1 MNFEAI
7 KKAAQDYR
15 PAMAKFL
22 RDMIAIPSESCQE
35 EGVVRR
41 IAQEMEHLGYDKV
54 EFDKLGNVI
63 GWMGTGDKI
72 IALDSHI
79 DTVGIGNIENWEA
92 DPYQGYE
99 TDEVIYGRGGSDQEG
114 GMAAATY
121 GARIMKDLDLIPAG
135 YRIMVV
141 GSVQEEDCDG
151 MCWQSI
157 VNEYFNGPEDA
168 RNQVE
173 FVIST
178 EPTDGGIYRGHRG
191 RMEIRVDM
199 HGVSCHGSAPE
210 RGDNAIHKMAEVLLN
225 IRDLNENPADGSTEI
240 NGLVKMLDPKFNPEH
255 YEDARFLGR
264 GTCTTSQ
271 IFYTS
276 PSRCAVADSCAIS
289 VDRRM
294 TAGETY
300 QSCLKEIEDLP
311 ACKKYAKDV
320 KVSMYMYDRPA
331 WTGHVY
337 ETECFFPTWI
347 NKESA
352 PHVQA
357 LIDAHHA
364 LWGTERIGADEK
376 AMSTRRGRPLTDKWN
391 LLHQRRVHP
400 GPLRHPLRRLR
411 PRSRVPGPRPQRD
424 HLETGSGDLRRP
436 VRRRSRPVQAR
447 EQGRL
452 RHQLPPGAHRQRHQV
467 SLIENSRL
475 YISEY
480 SHT

>member
-1 MNFEAI
+1 MDFGQI
-7 KKAAQDYR
+7 RKAAQGYGADMNR
-15 PAMAKFL
+15 FL
-22 RDMIAIPSESCQE
+22 REMISYPSESCE
-35 EGVVRR
+35 EKAVVACIRR
-41 IAQEMEHLGYDKV
+41 EMEKLGYDKV
-54 EFDKLGNVI
+54 EVDGLGNVI
-63 GWMGTGDKI
+63 GWMGDGEKI

-79 DTVGIGNIENWEA
+79 DTVGIGNLDNWER

-99 TDEVIYGRGGSDQEG
+99 DDAVIYGRGGSDQEG
-114 GMAAATY
+114 GMASAVY
-121 GARIMKDLDLIPAG
+121 GAKIMKDLGLIPAG
-135 YRIMVV
+135 YKIMVV

-151 MCWQSI
+151 MCWQYI
-157 VNEYFNGPEDA
+157 VNKFFPQSGIRKE
-168 RNQVE
+168 QVE

-191 RMEIRVDM
+191 RMEIRVDVK
-199 HGVSCHGSAPE
+199 GISCHGSAPE
-210 RGDNAIHKMAEVLLN
+210 RGDNAIYKMADILQD
-225 IRDLNENPADGSTEI
+225 IRALNENPADGSTEI
-240 NGLVKMLDPKFNPEH
+240 NGLKKMLDPKFNPEH

-300 QSCLKEIEDLP
+300 KSCLKEIEDLP

-376 AMSTRRGRPLTDKWN
+376 AMSTRRGRPLTDKWTFSTN
-391 LLHQRRVHP
+391 GVSIQGRYGIPCVGFGP
-400 GPLRHPLRRLR
+400 GAESQAHAPNEITWKQDLVTCAALYAA
-411 PRSRVPGPRPQRD
+411 VPGLYKPENKDGSATSFRQE
-424 HLETGSGDLRRP
+424 LTGND
-436 VRRRSRPVQAR
+436 
-447 EQGRL
+447 
-452 RHQLPPGAHRQRHQV
+452 
-467 SLIENSRL
+467 IK
-475 YISEY
+475 
-480 SHT
+480 

>member
-41 IAQEMEHLGYDKV
+41 IAQEMESLGYDKV

-121 GARIMKDLDLIPAG
+121 GAKIMKDLDLIPQG

-191 RMEIRVDM
+191 RMEIRVDV
-199 HGVSCHGSAPE
+199 HGTSCHGSAPD
-210 RGDNAIHKMAEVLLN
+210 RGDNAIYKMADIIADVRALN
-225 IRDLNENPADGSTEI
+225 NNGCDESTDI
-240 NGLVKMLDPKFNPEH
+240 KGLVKMLDPKYNPEH

-264 GTCTTSQ
+264 GTCTVSQ

-289 VDRRM
+289 IDRRM
-294 TAGETY
+294 TAGETWE
-300 QSCLKEIEDLP
+300 SCLDEIRNLP
-311 ACKKYAKDV
+311 AAKKYGDDV
-320 KVSMYMYDRPA
+320 KVSMYMYDRPS
-331 WTGHVY
+331 WTGEVY
-337 ETECFFPTWI
+337 ETEAYFPTWI
-347 NKESA
+347 NKETA
-352 PHVQA
+352 PHVKA
-357 LIDAHHA
+357 LVDAHKA
-364 LWGTERIGADEK
+364 MFGDERIGCGPSMDK
-376 AMSTRRGRPLTDKWN
+376 RTGRPLCDKWTFSTN
-391 LLHQRRVHP
+391 CV
-400 GPLRHPLRRLR
+400 
-411 PRSRVPGPRPQRD
+411 SI
-424 HLETGSGDLRRP
+424 
-436 VRRRSRPVQAR
+436 
-447 EQGRL
+447 QGRYGI
-452 RHQLPPGAHRQRHQV
+452 PCVGFGPGAESQAHAPNEV
-467 SLIENSRL
+467 TYKDDLVTAAAMYVAALNL
-475 YISEY
+475 YDPSQADGDATVFRAGLTNNKID
-480 SHT
+480 

>member
-41 IAQEMEHLGYDKV
+41 IAQEMESLGYDKV

-63 GWMGTGDKI
+63 GWMGNGDKI

-121 GARIMKDLDLIPAG
+121 GARIMKDLDLIPQG

-191 RMEIRVDM
+191 RMEIRVDV
-199 HGVSCHGSAPE
+199 HGTSCHGSAPE
-210 RGDNAIHKMAEVLLN
+210 RGDIAIYKMADIIADVRSLN
-225 IRDLNENPADGSTEI
+225 NNGCDESTDI
-240 NGLVKMLDPKFNPEH
+240 KGLVKMLDPKYNPEH

-264 GTCTTSQ
+264 GTCTVSQ

-289 VDRRM
+289 IDRRM

-300 QSCLKEIEDLP
+300 KSCLAEVENLP
-311 ACKKYAKDV
+311 SVKKYGDDV
-320 KVSMYMYDRPA
+320 KVSMYMYDRPS
-331 WTGHVY
+331 WTGEVY
-337 ETECFFPTWI
+337 ETEAYFPTWI

-352 PHVQA
+352 PHVKA
-357 LIDAHHA
+357 LVDAHKA
-364 LWGTERIGADEK
+364 LFGDERIGCEK
-376 AMSTRRGRPLTDKWN
+376 SMDKRAGRPLCDKWTFSTN
-391 LLHQRRVHP
+391 CV
-400 GPLRHPLRRLR
+400 
-411 PRSRVPGPRPQRD
+411 SI
-424 HLETGSGDLRRP
+424 
-436 VRRRSRPVQAR
+436 
-447 EQGRL
+447 QGRYGI
-452 RHQLPPGAHRQRHQV
+452 PCVGFGPGAESQAHAPNEVTYKQD
-467 SLIENSRL
+467 LPTCAAL
-475 YISEY
+475 YVAALNLYDPSQADGNATTYRAELTDNDIR
-480 SHT
+480 